1 MISTTNGT
9 DVHKIGSWNCISR
22 ETEMKIA
29 VQLLVI
35 YWNYTLIRSNVA
47 SVRLWDNPVL
57 EGTIVCAIFHFA
69 SQWVLAEKC
78 SEQCSLFAHSWHDYK
93 VLHTWHFLWSPWLW
107 CLHGRF
113 TVGLWDWNSLNWNT
127 NHTVH
132 IHRAVMLHCKTVHC
146 IPQNTRHEM
155 LSCGIS
161 FPLLAWLWYI
171 EHRHNQLATT

>member
-1 MISTTNGT
+1 
-9 DVHKIGSWNCISR
+9 
-22 ETEMKIA
+22 MKIA

-35 YWNYTLIRSNVA
+35 YWNYTLIRSNDA

-57 EGTIVCAIFHFA
+57 EGTIVCTIFHFA

-132 IHRAVMLHCKTVHC
+132 IHHAMMLHCKTVWTE
-146 IPQNTRHEM
+146 IPITQFTSIRPWCFIVKQYELKYQSH
-155 LSCGIS
+155 SSHPSGCDTS
-161 FPLLAWLWYI
+161 F
-171 EHRHNQLATT
+171 